1 MVIFVILNV
10 LIIVKIVY
18 VIFRMEF
25 VLLVSWD
32 GLGDFVIEE
41 LFFLYNIFKSV
52 LNMYLILYLN

>member
-1 MVIFVILNV
+1 MVIIVINVV

-25 VLLVSWD
+25 VLCVSWD
-32 GLGDFVIEE
+32 GLGNFVIEE

-52 LNMYLILYLN
+52 LNMYLVL